1 MTYLNF
7 RDQLCICHLH
17 LRSDNT
23 CFEMQTLIRS
33 ILLLKLNCL
42 HLKTF
47 PMLTNDEH
55 IACSVLESEQIEND
69 EKTIKGINQTE
80 DEIRAICLV
89 GSVAH
94 DDKLKEVLKT
104 VFNLLVYESEK
115 GVEYISQ
122 KDVAFVLENFCG
134 PDFNYLYHA
143 GRRIFGPTIIFESS
157 QSSAKLPIKSRPL
170 YCNAMK
176 EVTVCF
182 AGLHDKKVLSNVVD
196 LVHHMG
202 GSVRKNFTM
211 SVTHVV
217 TNTTQSS
224 KYRLA
229 VGMGKAVMHV
239 DWIFKMW
246 ERRSNAHVSALSPDW
261 SCFKLKP
268 FFALKLY
275 FRGFLPNE
283 ENHMKELAIQNGA
296 VVTDCNACTHFVVD
310 PSVRYE
316 DLTDSDRN
324 LQCRFVTAEWFWLS
338 IQLDICANEDMYT
351 LMDKDQKCRKRSKSP
366 AVFENKRHAKRLSE
380 FHGSGDLNPFSS
392 HCSSLDVSSDYS
404 SMLGDQ
410 MFSSEDLDNL
420 MKSPKK
426 GMSKRQQ
433 IAVEMLQTE
442 FKYVQVLHT
451 IITIYKE
458 PLESPDSTV
467 GGHLLDS
474 AEMKLIFGNLP
485 PIYVI
490 HQKLHKELA
499 NLIAHW
505 SEDRCIGNVWLQHA
519 DELVKAYPPF
529 VNFYERTKETLNKCD
544 KSKPRFHAFLKARQ
558 NRPESNRESLQELII
573 RPVQR
578 LPSVILLLSELLKN
592 TDKANKDYQCIAKAI
607 DALKRVL
614 THINEDKRKTEGQV
628 KLFDI
633 VNEIENCPPYLLS
646 SQRQFITS
654 ISVTSL
660 SHGFVKKGS
669 QCVFYLFN
677 DCLEVAKSR
686 QKTNGREETRTL
698 HATLK
703 PYKHAELLF
712 LSNIRRVIDVTCF
725 EEASNIFCL
734 TIRNNMGDTNYP
746 FQLVDETANEA
757 RRMFL
762 EKLCDQVLK
771 TVGRVDFC
779 LQSLQSADADGD
791 SDLALTIQKAIK
803 HLKYGGRR
811 LSRAFS
817 FNKTQTSLRRAVS
830 QIAVNVGGHLRRMSR
845 SNLRLPL
852 QQIHEE
858 AQQQQSSSSL
868 FFTNHHIRHR
878 FPVVNYLTASVSA
891 VSSIKRWKHRMQK
904 MDWLLVHIDFLI
916 DYMSTLTVEKLYNDI
931 RMFVFSCF
939 LASIHL
945 IDWCRRLYNVTFGEL
960 EPWQIS
966 AYTFCAFSVFLW
978 LDKFFH
984 CEEAFVVRL
993 EKTLFRTARR
1003 LPWVKRKI
1011 SVQLSKTRQSV
1022 QMELQK
1028 NDPDPEF
1035 IRHLPDRGF
1044 DQNDIIAKAERYQK
1058 AGTFDFSKGKV
1069 SGAVY
1074 NANVELLSLNAEI
1087 MKLFCW
1093 SNPLHPDIF
1102 PGIRKMEAEIVR
1114 MVCNMFNGG
1123 NNACGTVTSGG
1134 TESLI
1139 LACLAY
1145 RNRAYGRG
1153 NKDPEIVV
1161 PISAHGAFDKA
1172 AQMLRLRIRHVP
1184 LEAGTFKVDLD
1195 KMKQMITKSTCM
1207 YGFSTKGTSVLM
1219 YRNKLYQ
1226 RYQYFCQ
1233 PNWPGGIYATATVA
1247 GSRNGAN
1254 SASCWA
1260 TMLHFGIH
1268 GYVQCTRKI
1277 IRTAR
1282 YIERKLREVK
1292 GIYIFGHPRVSV
1304 VAFTSYVFDIYA
1316 FASQMGDRG
1325 WSLNLLQLPPAVH
1338 FCITMNQTQEGVAHS
1353 FIEDATAV
1361 AEALLEDPSKSNDIS
1376 GAAALYGSSQ
1386 TLPDR
1391 TLVNEIACAYLDA
1404 CYATETKCDPDDLDG
1419 LI

>member
-1 MTYLNF
+1 LN
-7 RDQLCICHLH
+7 
-17 LRSDNT
+17 
-23 CFEMQTLIRS
+23 
-33 ILLLKLNCL
+33 
-42 HLKTF
+42 
-47 PMLTNDEH
+47 
-55 IACSVLESEQIEND
+55 
-69 EKTIKGINQTE
+69 
-80 DEIRAICLV
+80 
-89 GSVAH
+89 
-94 DDKLKEVLKT
+94 
-104 VFNLLVYESEK
+104 
-115 GVEYISQ
+115 
-122 KDVAFVLENFCG
+122 
-134 PDFNYLYHA
+134 
-143 GRRIFGPTIIFESS
+143 
-157 QSSAKLPIKSRPL
+157 
-170 YCNAMK
+170 
-176 EVTVCF
+176 
-182 AGLHDKKVLSNVVD
+182 
-196 LVHHMG
+196 
-202 GSVRKNFTM
+202 
-211 SVTHVV
+211 
-217 TNTTQSS
+217 
-224 KYRLA
+224 RL
-229 VGMGKAVMHV
+229 
-239 DWIFKMW
+239 
-246 ERRSNAHVSALSPDW
+246 
-261 SCFKLKP
+261 
-268 FFALKLY
+268 
-275 FRGFLPNE
+275 
-283 ENHMKELAIQNGA
+283 
-296 VVTDCNACTHFVVD
+296 
-310 PSVRYE
+310 
-316 DLTDSDRN
+316 
-324 LQCRFVTAEWFWLS
+324 
-338 IQLDICANEDMYT
+338 
-351 LMDKDQKCRKRSKSP
+351 
-366 AVFENKRHAKRLSE
+366 
-380 FHGSGDLNPFSS
+380 
-392 HCSSLDVSSDYS
+392 
-404 SMLGDQ
+404 
-410 MFSSEDLDNL
+410 
-420 MKSPKK
+420 
-426 GMSKRQQ
+426 
-433 IAVEMLQTE
+433 
-442 FKYVQVLHT
+442 
-451 IITIYKE
+451 
-458 PLESPDSTV
+458 
-467 GGHLLDS
+467 
-474 AEMKLIFGNLP
+474 
-485 PIYVI
+485 
-490 HQKLHKELA
+490 
-499 NLIAHW
+499 
-505 SEDRCIGNVWLQHA
+505 
-519 DELVKAYPPF
+519 
-529 VNFYERTKETLNKCD
+529 
-544 KSKPRFHAFLKARQ
+544 
-558 NRPESNRESLQELII
+558 
-573 RPVQR
+573 
-578 LPSVILLLSELLKN
+578 
-592 TDKANKDYQCIAKAI
+592 
-607 DALKRVL
+607 
-614 THINEDKRKTEGQV
+614 
-628 KLFDI
+628 
-633 VNEIENCPPYLLS
+633 
-646 SQRQFITS
+646 
-654 ISVTSL
+654 
-660 SHGFVKKGS
+660 
-669 QCVFYLFN
+669 
-677 DCLEVAKSR
+677 
-686 QKTNGREETRTL
+686 
-698 HATLK
+698 
-703 PYKHAELLF
+703 
-712 LSNIRRVIDVTCF
+712 
-725 EEASNIFCL
+725 
-734 TIRNNMGDTNYP
+734 
-746 FQLVDETANEA
+746 
-757 RRMFL
+757 
-762 EKLCDQVLK
+762 
-771 TVGRVDFC
+771 
-779 LQSLQSADADGD
+779 
-791 SDLALTIQKAIK
+791 
-803 HLKYGGRR
+803 
-811 LSRAFS
+811 
-817 FNKTQTSLRRAVS
+817 
-830 QIAVNVGGHLRRMSR
+830 
-845 SNLRLPL
+845 
-852 QQIHEE
+852 
-858 AQQQQSSSSL
+858 
-868 FFTNHHIRHR
+868 
-878 FPVVNYLTASVSA
+878 PVVNYLTASIPA
-891 VSSIKRWKHRMQK
+891 HFIQK

-939 LASIHL
+939 LAFIHL
-945 IDWCRRLYNVTFGEL
+945 IDWCRRLYNVNFGEL

-1044 DQNDIIAKAERYQK
+1044 DKNDIMAKAERYQK

-1074 NANVELLSLNAEI
+1074 NANTELVSLNAEI

-1134 TESLI
+1134 TESLL

-1161 PISAHGAFDKA
+1161 PVSAHGAFDKA

-1233 PNWPGGIYATATVA
+1233 PDWP

-1260 TMLHFGIH
+1260 TMLHFGIY

-1325 WSLNLLQLPPAVH
+1325 WSLNLLQLPAAVH

>member
-1 MTYLNF
+1 
-7 RDQLCICHLH
+7 
-17 LRSDNT
+17 
-23 CFEMQTLIRS
+23 
-33 ILLLKLNCL
+33 
-42 HLKTF
+42 
-47 PMLTNDEH
+47 MLTNDEH

-94 DDKLKEVLKT
+94 DGKLKEVLKT
-104 VFNLLVYESEK
+104 VFNLIVYESEK

-122 KDVAFVLENFCG
+122 KDVAFVLENFSG

-261 SCFKLKP
+261 
-268 FFALKLY
+268 
-275 FRGFLPNE
+275 
-283 ENHMKELAIQNGA
+283 
-296 VVTDCNACTHFVVD
+296 
-310 PSVRYE
+310 
-316 DLTDSDRN
+316 
-324 LQCRFVTAEWFWLS
+324 WFWLS

-519 DELVKAYPPF
+519 DKLVKAYPPF

-592 TDKANKDYQCIAKAI
+592 TDKANKDHQCIAKAI

-677 DCLEVAKSR
+677 DCLE
-686 QKTNGREETRTL
+686 
-698 HATLK
+698 
-703 PYKHAELLF
+703 
-712 LSNIRRVIDVTCF
+712 
-725 EEASNIFCL
+725 
-734 TIRNNMGDTNYP
+734 
-746 FQLVDETANEA
+746 LVDETANEA

-830 QIAVNVGGHLRRMSR
+830 QIAVNVGGHLRRMSSINSMIIVFDVQVF
-845 SNLRLPL
+845 SNLV
-852 QQIHEE
+852 Q
-858 AQQQQSSSSL
+858 L
-868 FFTNHHIRHR
+868 FCWHCAGKICI
-878 FPVVNYLTASVSA
+878 LI
-891 VSSIKRWKHRMQK
+891 SILAPIIIDGNFEYCELIFFILSINAELIKHREKRSLNRQVPSRQLFDGICYCM
-904 MDWLLVHIDFLI
+904 
-916 DYMSTLTVEKLYNDI
+916 EKLYNDI

-939 LASIHL
+939 LALIHL

-1058 AGTFDFSKGKV
+1058 ADCQHVMRVVSGRRTIFMWFFFDFLGTFDFSKGKV

-1074 NANVELLSLNAEI
+1074 NANVELVSLNAEI

-1134 TESLI
+1134 TESLL

-1145 RNRAYGRG
+1145 RNRAYDRG

-1161 PISAHGAFDKA
+1161 PVSAHGAFDKA

-1338 FCITMNQTQEGVAHS
+1338 FCITMNQTHEGVAHS

>member
-261 SCFKLKP
+261 
-268 FFALKLY
+268 
-275 FRGFLPNE
+275 
-283 ENHMKELAIQNGA
+283 
-296 VVTDCNACTHFVVD
+296 
-310 PSVRYE
+310 
-316 DLTDSDRN
+316 
-324 LQCRFVTAEWFWLS
+324 WFWLS

-505 SEDRCIGNVWLQHA
+505 SEDRCIGNVWLQH
-519 DELVKAYPPF
+519 LVKAYPPF

-677 DCLEVAKSR
+677 DCLE
-686 QKTNGREETRTL
+686 
-698 HATLK
+698 
-703 PYKHAELLF
+703 
-712 LSNIRRVIDVTCF
+712 
-725 EEASNIFCL
+725 
-734 TIRNNMGDTNYP
+734 
-746 FQLVDETANEA
+746 LVDETANEA

-830 QIAVNVGGHLRRMSR
+830 QIAVNVGGHLRRMSSR
-845 SNLRLPL
+845 
-852 QQIHEE
+852 E
-858 AQQQQSSSSL
+858 
-868 FFTNHHIRHR
+868 
-878 FPVVNYLTASVSA
+878 
-891 VSSIKRWKHRMQK
+891 KRM
-904 MDWLLVHIDFLI
+904 
-916 DYMSTLTVEKLYNDI
+916 EKLYNDI

-1207 YGFSTKGTSVLM
+1207 LVASAPNFPYGIIDPIEQVAALGEKFGIPVHVDCCLGGFLLPFMERADYPLDEEFDFRIRGVTSISCDTHKYGFSTKGTSVLM

>member
-1 MTYLNF
+1 LF
-7 RDQLCICHLH
+7 
-17 LRSDNT
+17 S
-23 CFEMQTLIRS
+23 
-33 ILLLKLNCL
+33 
-42 HLKTF
+42 TF
-47 PMLTNDEH
+47 PMLTNDDH
-55 IACSVLESEQIEND
+55 LACSVLESEQIEND

-94 DDKLKEVLKT
+94 DDKLKGVLKT

-122 KDVAFVLENFCG
+122 KDVAFVLENFSG

-157 QSSAKLPIKSRPL
+157 QSNAKLPIKSRPL

-229 VGMGKAVMHV
+229 VGMGKSVMHV

-246 ERRSNAHVSALSPDW
+246 ERRSQAYVSALSPDW
-261 SCFKLKP
+261 
-268 FFALKLY
+268 
-275 FRGFLPNE
+275 
-283 ENHMKELAIQNGA
+283 
-296 VVTDCNACTHFVVD
+296 
-310 PSVRYE
+310 
-316 DLTDSDRN
+316 
-324 LQCRFVTAEWFWLS
+324 WFWLS

-366 AVFENKRHAKRLSE
+366 AVFENKRHARRLSE

-607 DALKRVL
+607 DALKQVL

-654 ISVTSL
+654 ISVISL

-698 HATLK
+698 NATLK

-803 HLKYGGRR
+803 HIKYGGRR

-858 AQQQQSSSSL
+858 AQQSSSSL
-868 FFTNHHIRHR
+868 FFNNHHIRR
-878 FPVVNYLTASVSA
+878 
-891 VSSIKRWKHRMQK
+891 
-904 MDWLLVHIDFLI
+904 
-916 DYMSTLTVEKLYNDI
+916 
-931 RMFVFSCF
+931 
-939 LASIHL
+939 
-945 IDWCRRLYNVTFGEL
+945 
-960 EPWQIS
+960 
-966 AYTFCAFSVFLW
+966 
-978 LDKFFH
+978 
-984 CEEAFVVRL
+984 
-993 EKTLFRTARR
+993 
-1003 LPWVKRKI
+1003 
-1011 SVQLSKTRQSV
+1011 
-1022 QMELQK
+1022 
-1028 NDPDPEF
+1028 
-1035 IRHLPDRGF
+1035 
-1044 DQNDIIAKAERYQK
+1044 
-1058 AGTFDFSKGKV
+1058 
-1069 SGAVY
+1069 
-1074 NANVELLSLNAEI
+1074 
-1087 MKLFCW
+1087 
-1093 SNPLHPDIF
+1093 
-1102 PGIRKMEAEIVR
+1102 
-1114 MVCNMFNGG
+1114 
-1123 NNACGTVTSGG
+1123 
-1134 TESLI
+1134 
-1139 LACLAY
+1139 
-1145 RNRAYGRG
+1145 
-1153 NKDPEIVV
+1153 
-1161 PISAHGAFDKA
+1161 
-1172 AQMLRLRIRHVP
+1172 
-1184 LEAGTFKVDLD
+1184 
-1195 KMKQMITKSTCM
+1195 
-1207 YGFSTKGTSVLM
+1207 
-1219 YRNKLYQ
+1219 
-1226 RYQYFCQ
+1226 
-1233 PNWPGGIYATATVA
+1233 
-1247 GSRNGAN
+1247 
-1254 SASCWA
+1254 
-1260 TMLHFGIH
+1260 
-1268 GYVQCTRKI
+1268 
-1277 IRTAR
+1277 
-1282 YIERKLREVK
+1282 
-1292 GIYIFGHPRVSV
+1292 
-1304 VAFTSYVFDIYA
+1304 
-1316 FASQMGDRG
+1316 
-1325 WSLNLLQLPPAVH
+1325 
-1338 FCITMNQTQEGVAHS
+1338 
-1353 FIEDATAV
+1353 
-1361 AEALLEDPSKSNDIS
+1361 
-1376 GAAALYGSSQ
+1376 
-1386 TLPDR
+1386 
-1391 TLVNEIACAYLDA
+1391 
-1404 CYATETKCDPDDLDG
+1404 
-1419 LI
+1419 